1 MKIKMIFYV
10 IFIVYF
16 FFSILFILE
25 KYEFVFL
32 MILGFVGFFIVLVII
47 YNFIRKY
54 IYKDVYSLDMVFDVG
69 GKVMFSLMVV
79 IVML

>member
-10 IFIVYF
+10 IFICIF

-69 GKVMFSLMVV
+69 GKVIFSLMVV

>member
-1 MKIKMIFYV
+1 M
-10 IFIVYF
+10 
-16 FFSILFILE
+16 E